1 MLRRLVAAQEA
12 AETSRTVGAP
22 SGLARTAERPT
33 EPAAA
38 ALPTVLG
45 VLRDCDGEGGP
56 SEAEETR
63 RQTAGLL
70 FAGLNS
76 AKELHALLHL
86 LARYPDIQQA
96 ARSEVDEQLS
106 GFDDSDARGRP
117 LEYHDLS
124 GEAPTLQYCARVV
137 YEALRLS
144 PGIEHLRLL
153 TTRTTRV
160 PAPAVAAGKRGGCA
174 GAGAGAGHVLLPS
187 GTRLVISPAHLHR
200 SPLLWP
206 QPCDVPRPEFF
217 SKAARAAREAGAFLP
232 FSFGAKGCPAAS
244 FALHEMRMVLALVVQ
259 RFELVTLPGS
269 GERGGGATVG
279 LARRDVNRRTAARSI
294 PVTPCESEGNHQ
306 QR

>member
-1 MLRRLVAAQEA
+1 MLRSSADPPADRLYGMYDSMLRRLVAGQAAVEA
-12 AETSRTVGAP
+12 ARTGDTP
-22 SGLARTAERPT
+22 SGSDTNVELAMAT
-33 EPAAA
+33 
-38 ALPTVLG
+38 LPTVLG
-45 VLRDCDGEGGP
+45 VLRGCNSEGGLDEGE
-56 SEAEETR
+56 EAR

-76 AKELHALLHL
+76 AKELHALLHM

-96 ARSEVDEQLS
+96 ARSEVDEQL
-106 GFDDSDARGRP
+106 GDRGDSDERGRT
-117 LEYHDLS
+117 LEFGDLS
-124 GEAPTLQYCARVV
+124 GEAPGLQFCARVV

-160 PAPAVAAGKRGGCA
+160 PAGAAGSRAGG
-174 GAGAGAGHVLLPS
+174 GAPARHVLLPS

-200 SPLLWP
+200 SSLLWP

-217 SKAARAAREAGAFLP
+217 SKAARTARDAGAFLP

-259 RFELVTLPGS
+259 RFELVTLPSS
-269 GERGGGATVG
+269 GDPGGGVAVG
-279 LARRDVNRRTAARSI
+279 LRRRHR
-294 PVTPCESEGNHQ
+294 
-306 QR
+306 